1 MSSSRRS
8 GPRTTPSQAPRRNRG
23 AGHRDAGAPHRG
35 DADAPHRGNAGAP
48 RRGGRKGPAAKPAGG
63 TYWLYGRHAVQ
74 AAIDNP
80 QRRIQRLLAAPK
92 AAAGL
97 RLAQGRQVE
106 PAEMQDLARLLPPGA
121 VHQGIAALVEPL
133 QQPALRDWL
142 AGGGGGG
149 GAGARAVIVLDQV
162 TDPQNVGTILR
173 SATAFGAAAIVTTAA
188 HAPEEGGPLAKA
200 ASGALDMLPYLREP
214 NLARALEQLA
224 EAGFWRIALDADGDE
239 TLAAARPQDRPVA
252 LILGAEGSGLRRLT
266 RAHSDCIARLPIAPA
281 IGSLNV
287 AQAATAAL
295 YELART
301 GLPGGGG
308 Q

>member
-1 MSSSRRS
+1 MGAPHKDSV
-8 GPRTTPSQAPRRNRG
+8 GAPRR
-23 AGHRDAGAPHRG
+23 DK
-35 DADAPHRGNAGAP
+35 AGAP
-48 RRGGRKGPAAKPAGG
+48 RRGNRRGPAAKPAGG
-63 TYWLYGRHAVQ
+63 AYWLYGRHAVQ

-80 QRRIQRLLAAPK
+80 QRRILRLLVTPR

-97 RLAQGRQVE
+97 RLAQGRQIE
-106 PAEMQDLARLLPPGA
+106 PAEMQDLAQLLPPGT

-142 AGGGGGG
+142 AGV
-149 GAGARAVIVLDQV
+149 GAEARAVIVLDQV

-200 ASGALDMLPYLREP
+200 ASGALDMLPYLREA

-252 LILGAEGSGLRRLT
+252 LVLGAEGSGLRRLT

-301 GLPGGGG
+301 GLPGAAGNDG
-308 Q
+308 